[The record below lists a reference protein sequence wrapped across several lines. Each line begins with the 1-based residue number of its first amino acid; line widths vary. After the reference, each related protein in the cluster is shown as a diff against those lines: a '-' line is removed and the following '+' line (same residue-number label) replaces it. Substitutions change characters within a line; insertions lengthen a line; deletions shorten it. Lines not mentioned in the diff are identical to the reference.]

1 MMGQMENNNGT
12 PPGKNENEEPGF
24 PPPENAFLI
33 IDGTKVVPLN
43 QSTISIGRSL
53 DNVVVIDDPRVSR
66 HHMQLRVINGHFVLF
81 DLNSSGG
88 TFLNGQRTN
97 QAVIYAGDLI
107 SLAGVKLAFV
117 HDISLPSRS
126 QADTS
131 PFQPG
136 MGQHATA
143 ILRTMFF
150 NKKKKG
156 D

>member
-1 MMGQMENNNGT
+1 MDNTNGT
-12 PPGKNENEEPGF
+12 PSEPDENQGKEISL
-24 PPPENAFLI
+24 PENAFLI
-33 IDGTKVVPLN
+33 VDGTKVVPLN
-43 QSTISIGRSL
+43 QSIISVGRSL

-136 MGQHATA
+136 MGEHATA

-150 NKKKKG
+150 NKRKKG

>member
-1 MMGQMENNNGT
+1 MTGKMDNSNGT
-12 PPGKNENEEPGF
+12 PPEQDENQGTEISL
-24 PPPENAFLI
+24 PENAFLI
-33 IDGTKVVPLN
+33 VDGTKVVPLN
-43 QSTISIGRSL
+43 QSIISIGRSL
-53 DNVVVIDDPRVSR
+53 DNVLVIDDPRVSR

-107 SLAGVKLAFV
+107 SLAGVKLVFV

-136 MGQHATA
+136 MGEHATA

-150 NKKKKG
+150 NKRKKG